1 MFVSVPVI
9 ILVIALQSEARVPVG
24 GPLSGAELSEIES
37 LLLENA
43 PRSTYDLSQQNIS
56 LNEAQMNLLLRYALS
71 TMNLK
76 GHWAAQLT
84 LAENTV
90 NTHAS
95 IGFDLAGIPA
105 FLNIDGEFSSDG
117 NTLQLSKLS
126 LGGLPMPNMFIG
138 LLIDRVE
145 SGINSSSVALTDI
158 NSLISNVESLVVDPQ
173 RMQVTMQWDPV
184 LMSKLGNQTQQLF
197 FRDEDRMKVVHYY
210 QLIAD
215 IITATPLDIRAISL
229 NSLMIPLFTEARLR
243 TNSGSDAVAENRAL
257 FQALAIYVN
266 EEDIERFVSDKGSSS
281 VTEAKAI
288 EVRLLR
294 RQDLAQHLA
303 SIASITASAG
313 ADVAAMISTTKEAY
327 DARYRSGFSFSDL
340 TANTVGVNLASI
352 GTKDS
357 TTARRLQT
365 RFIEVKTESEYMPAV
380 GNNRDGIS
388 EADFTKLYQDR
399 NSEQYLEKMDQIN
412 ELVLSTPLFA
422 DLLKPQQGF

>member
-9 ILVIALQSEARVPVG
+9 IVVIALQSEARVPVG

-43 PRSTYDLSQQNIS
+43 PRSTYDLSQQSIS

-281 VTEAKAI
+281 VSEAKAI

-388 EADFTKLYQDR
+388 EADFTKLFQDR